1 MSKVNGRLS
10 GNAGEFSEAYVVARL
25 LVDGMVPVI
34 DSKEKRSGAFI
45 RIHGIKRTERDNKCV
60 YIQRGDSDYNCT
72 VNEVTMPARSYVTVS
87 ELTSKLLDE
96 IKTGKS
102 DPSRKATP
110 LTFYCPSAEAL
121 LGELFLSGLKAK
133 SGEKADLELSIR
145 DLFSVNG
152 VRGAGFTIK
161 SMLGS
166 APSLTNSGATI
177 FRYKVSCENSAMLD
191 DLVISDIS
199 GKPLIRKLMDLPGF
213 RYDFLG
219 VESEAYAD
227 NLRMIDTLF
236 APMLAA
242 ALFQSYQVVG
252 GRFASIF
259 EDGRFLGKLK
269 EVCGADDNLPFFI
282 HKFKDFLK
290 QSALGMQPKKR
301 WGGSNDVTGGALIVQ
316 PDGQVVCLC
325 TDRDSDFRDYL
336 FENCHFETP
345 SSGDGASKL
354 CAVRKDE
361 NGNFLIRLSLQIR
374 FKKS

>member
-96 IKTGKS
+96 IKTGKA
-102 DPSRKATP
+102 DPSRKATQ

-133 SGEKADLELSIR
+133 SGEKSDLELSIR

-152 VRGAGFTIK
+152 VRDAGFTIK

-177 FRYKVSCENSAMLD
+177 FRYKVSCENLAMLD

-199 GKPLIRKLMDLPGF
+199 GKPLIRKLMNLAGF

-259 EDGRFLGKLK
+259 EDGRFLGKLR

-301 WGGSNDVTGGALIVQ
+301 WEGSNDVTGGALIVQ

-361 NGNFLIRLSLQIR
+361 SGNFLIRLSLQIR
-374 FKKS
+374 FKKR